1 MTHRRKLTIALLSAS
16 CLLVPACS
24 QETSTASMQPVGE
37 QAAESDK
44 ARLTAALQD
53 QPEWMQVA
61 YRNTDYRMIWTGMFD
76 RPTGNYD
83 QLIDY
88 LREAEEE
95 GVMVTSRRVQQLED
109 ARNASPVEREITAA
123 RVFAET
129 VEELRN
135 GVTTPQFEIPDVE
148 ELTDRQESYDAI
160 LQQAYTREDPAE
172 LINIALEDNFI
183 VTNLLEALDEYRGY
197 KERGGWQQISFDER
211 KVEVGATDDAIP
223 LVRARLEAEGFDT
236 GQTPDD
242 PNLYDEN
249 LEQALMEFQRTRS
262 MMEDGIIGPNTI
274 EALNESVDDLI
285 AKLEIN
291 IERAR
296 WLPESLGDKAAFV
309 NIADYKVRMLKGD
322 RIVDEIDVIV
332 GEVSHQTP
340 VFADKM
346 ETVVIN
352 PYWNVPSSITI
363 AEIAPQQLN
372 SSGYIAS
379 QNMEVLVGGEIVSPS
394 SVDWSAAANGDLNFR
409 VRQRPGSNNALG
421 QIKFLFPNQYAVYLH
436 DTPADQLF
444 SQDLRTF
451 SHGCIRLEDPMRFA
465 EFVTESAS
473 GWDRA
478 RVEQAIASNERVE
491 FQLDDQ
497 FPVYITYFT
506 AWAGPEGD
514 VSFARDV
521 YDRDDRIASA
531 LQTRI

>member
-1 MTHRRKLTIALLSAS
+1 MTTKNKMMMGLLSAS
-16 CLLVPACS
+16 CMILPACS
-24 QETSTASMQPVGE
+24 QETSSARMQPVGE
-37 QAAESDK
+37 QSEESEK

-53 QPEWMQVA
+53 QPEWMQAA
-61 YRNTDYRMIWTGMFD
+61 YNNTDYRMIWTGMFD
-76 RPTGNYD
+76 RPTRNYD
-83 QLIDY
+83 ELINY
-88 LREAEEE
+88 LREAEED
-95 GVMVTSRRVQQLED
+95 GVMVTSRRVQQLEE
-109 ARNASPVEREITAA
+109 ARNATPVEREIMAA

-172 LINIALEDNFI
+172 LINLALEDNFI
-183 VTNLLEALDEYRGY
+183 VANLLDALEEYRTY
-197 KERGGWQQISFDER
+197 KERGGWEKINFDER
-211 KVEVGATDDAIP
+211 KVEVGATDESIP
-223 LVRARLEAEGFDT
+223 LVRARLQAEGFDT
-236 GQTPDD
+236 GRSPED

-249 LEQALMEFQRTRS
+249 LEQALMDFQRTRS

-274 EALNESVDDLI
+274 DALNESVDDLI

-322 RIVDEIDVIV
+322 RIVDEMDVIV
-332 GEVSHQTP
+332 GEVNNQTP

-363 AEIAPQQLN
+363 GEIAPQQLSN
-372 SSGYIAS
+372 SNYIAS
-379 QNMEVLVGGEIVSPS
+379 QNMEVLVGGDIVSPS

-421 QIKFLFPNQYAVYLH
+421 EIKFLFPNQYAVYLH

-473 GWDRA
+473 GWDRG
-478 RVEQAIASNERVE
+478 RVEQTIASRERVE
-491 FQLDDQ
+491 FQLDQQ

-506 AWAGPEGD
+506 AWAGPEGN

-521 YDRDDRIASA
+521 YERDGRIASA

>member
-1 MTHRRKLTIALLSAS
+1 
-16 CLLVPACS
+16 
-24 QETSTASMQPVGE
+24 MQPVGE
-37 QAAESDK
+37 QAQEDEK

-61 YRNTDYRMIWTGMFD
+61 YSDTDYRMIWTGMFD
-76 RPTGNYD
+76 RPTRNYD
-83 QLIDY
+83 QLTTY
-88 LREAEEE
+88 LREAEEN

-109 ARNASPVEREITAA
+109 ARNATPVEREIIAA

-135 GVTTPQFEIPDVE
+135 GVTTPLFEIPDVE

-160 LQQAYTREDPAE
+160 LQQAYTRENPAE
-172 LINIALEDNFI
+172 LINMALEDNFI
-183 VTNLLEALDEYRGY
+183 VANLLDALEEYRGY
-197 KERGGWQQISFDER
+197 KEQGGWAQISFDER
-211 KVEVGATDDAIP
+211 KIEVGATDESIP
-223 LVRARLEAEGFDT
+223 LVRARLEAEGFET
-236 GQTPDD
+236 GATPED
-242 PNLYDEN
+242 PNLFDEN
-249 LEQALMEFQRTRS
+249 LEQALMDFQRTRS
-262 MMEDGIIGPNTI
+262 MMEDGIIGPSTI
-274 EALNESVDDLI
+274 DALNESVDDLI

-296 WLPESLGDKAAFV
+296 WLPESLGEKAAFV

-322 RIVDEIDVIV
+322 RIVDEMDVIV
-332 GEVSHQTP
+332 GEVNNQTP

-363 AEIAPQQLN
+363 GEIAPKQLSN
-372 SSGYIAS
+372 ANYIAS
-379 QNMEVLVGGEIVSPS
+379 QNMEVLIGGDIVSPS

-409 VRQRPGSNNALG
+409 VRQRPGDNNALG

-436 DTPADQLF
+436 DSPAEQLF

-451 SHGCIRLEDPMRFA
+451 SHGCIRLQDPMRFA
-465 EFVTESAS
+465 AFVTESAS

-478 RVEQAIASNERVE
+478 KVEQAVASKERVE
-491 FQLDDQ
+491 FQLDEQ

-506 AWAGPEGD
+506 AWAGPEGN

-521 YDRDDRIASA
+521 YERDGRIASA